1 VVSCQPETVIMEMN
15 APALVVCGQTRPVL
29 VVLVVLAVLCGCAH
43 HGPQVQ
49 SESAGRA
56 EREQLSWDGV
66 GQRADHRAGT
76 WIWGVFWQWR

>member
-1 VVSCQPETVIMEMN
+1 MTSTAPTVQRDVMLTQLISE
-15 APALVVCGQTRPVL
+15 LG
-29 VVLVVLAVLCGCAH
+29 VLAVLCGCAH